1 MSAAIFQSEL
11 SGLIQESKRKHP
23 LIKAA
28 AEKSLSELKAL
39 PVTSEAQL
47 AGDLLRKSSF
57 GEPFVLACRSRNTKL
72 VTSGVICLQRLTAS
86 HALPPERLNDVLD
99 AFRELTSSGFDVQI
113 KILQTLPSLL
123 QTYAADI
130 YGGLLFMTLEIC
142 GALQA
147 SKTPVVSSTASA
159 TFQQLVSSAFERIVD
174 DDDDDDDAPDL
185 EVSREVQIGERTL
198 GLTKAAV
205 DGFDIFADLCA
216 IADGVSSKRLKSSTL
231 SPTFVLDLIVTVLDS
246 NQNIF
251 HTHSELLFI
260 CRTKLMPTILRL
272 LSARHPFPVTVRS
285 LRALYLLIS
294 RHFAHL
300 QNESETAL
308 GLLIHFLDPEAAQ
321 GWKRAACLE
330 FLRNLV
336 VDFPLLRKV
345 FHSFDMKEDRKDI
358 AGNMMAAFARIAAE
372 KPSIIGLSHQ
382 STMPARQTDG
392 QEYAPE
398 QASLEAAG
406 VEGVIGST
414 VTAEPHITGIS
425 NAWSLPKTSC
435 LEQLDKSDAPDL
447 PDTYIYSLVLD
458 CMSAFSEG
466 LAKFVMPT
474 NFARTE
480 RKRTQT
486 QTNEHLQGPNEV
498 VEDGE
503 GNKREVANS
512 IIVPRRDSRPVNPPR
527 SIYQAQSES
536 IRTSVALVTSC
547 WPAFLATCATFLNA
561 ALDAD
566 LYHNLVRAIQKI
578 AQVAGVLELS
588 TPRDAFLTTLAKAAV
603 PPQVP
608 QIGTAADTRKGER
621 RSAVQNADEAD
632 STITSP
638 VGRYVAENRSSTRAD
653 VSLLTT
659 RNLLCVRALLNLG
672 IALGPTLSQE
682 AWSIVLETLQEAE
695 ELAKL
700 SSQLLINQNAKIA
713 EGISS
718 NEPGTS
724 RASLAGEIAAVQ
736 TASRKMFASSAN
748 YENDIFLGLLKAL
761 FGLSA
766 STESTHDRREVISP
780 AGVSTSRRVGRMH
793 PSARSSSG
801 HLFKAAAEDSG
812 IGFVLSKTSELAR
825 SNLGR
830 FVSESAFDS
839 GWALITAS
847 LLQSITSDGCVS
859 EVRLR
864 AASLLDTIILGTLQI
879 LDEEDENLQ
888 RQVQHRGVS
897 VLEKQIETLYQHGTS
912 SKSESRN
919 VDFDI
924 HERVLETL
932 SSIIEQHGQN
942 LFISWNTIFELA
954 GTIFEERTP
963 FLEGT
968 TQPNVRARDVR
979 TRNAKLISTAF
990 RLLQLIGSDFL
1001 GLVPLQQLLDF
1012 IDLLLLFGCQH
1023 DDLNISL
1030 TSTTFFW
1037 NLADFLHSSQ
1047 GHPSLSDFM
1056 DLPTEDFLVDEI
1068 NSSNDPAHVVNS
1080 LWLVLVLR
1088 LNTLTVDS
1096 RPEVRNGAIRVM
1108 LRILDASG
1116 PSLTPRGW
1124 HICLSTILMRLLT
1137 FHGSLLSRMH
1147 QQHSEPSS
1155 KNLDECYASTVAL
1168 LEGSVNLLC
1177 HYIQTIAAD
1186 EHFPVFWGQLFDFL
1200 GSILPISSLAV
1211 SSAAFHGV
1219 TSLFSALKKA
1229 DYHDDQAAGPA
1240 FRLWIQCHPA
1250 DIVNS
1255 FDGEDDSANK
1265 HDSNQEALTAHG
1277 ETFLQISQT
1286 LPAVTFD
1293 RIVTKDIMQALRKT
1307 ILRCV
1312 HTRYESDVLKMSPE
1326 QQHVIA
1332 ILRLLSG
1339 TQTSMCTEYYNT
1351 LFYFIQIA
1359 FKEEADLKNHPEPD
1373 MSTAQG
1379 PISRNGRRPS
1389 FVAFAARCIDILE
1402 GDVIRFVQHASLMD
1416 MSLTIKSALD
1426 ILSDTIKAKY
1436 SAKGQRGDPLLWQ
1449 KATASALAIVETIG
1463 AIGFKEGY
1471 QEEVFAL
1478 NEMYDSATEVAVGI
1492 LGSGSLRNTDRIQDD
1507 VALVADEEH
1516 DMVAFRRLSV
1526 TLIAALT
1533 TAKDKDS
1540 NLASRQQQISQ
1551 IRRKFVIKIFHAS
1564 MIGVPQY
1571 ADLPTDKDLFS
1582 SPLSS
1587 LVQIRPGTIK
1597 EIVYYVRSNI
1607 PYLALD
1613 TMFKLIAAFDGG
1625 KTQDVNG
1632 SAGHTALARIAA
1644 PYVLL
1649 RAAHTFKS
1657 FIADQPL
1664 RVPMPMPPQLRTEML
1679 YILKSCLELRSE
1691 DEAFVGKQDSTATLG
1706 QDGRRH
1712 LRALYPLI
1720 LRMMRV
1726 WRRVPRYGFSWI
1738 TDQDGVEIEKCLYR
1752 WIEICGQNWELA
1764 SFDS

>member
-1 MSAAIFQSEL
+1 MSGAIFQSEL

-23 LIKAA
+23 QIKAA
-28 AEKSLSELKAL
+28 AEKSLGELKAL
-39 PVTSEAQL
+39 HITSEAQL
-47 AGDLLRKSSF
+47 AGDLLRKPSF
-57 GEPFVLACRSRNTKL
+57 VEPFVLACRSRNTKL
-72 VTSGVICLQRLTAS
+72 VTSSVICLQRLTAS
-86 HALPPERLNDVLD
+86 HALPPERLTDVLD

-130 YGGLLFMTLEIC
+130 YAALLFTTLEIC

-159 TFQQLVSSAFERIVD
+159 TFQQLVSTVFDRIA
-174 DDDDDDDAPDL
+174 DDDDAADS
-185 EVSREVQIGERTL
+185 EVSREVQIGDKTL
-198 GLTKAAV
+198 GLTRPAV
-205 DGFDIFADLCA
+205 DGFDMFSDLCA
-216 IADGVSSKRLKSSTL
+216 IADGVGAQQLKSSTI
-231 SPTFVLDLIVTVLDS
+231 SPIFVLDLIVTILDS
-246 NQNIF
+246 NQDIF

-260 CRTKLMPTILRL
+260 CRSKLMPAILRH
-272 LSARHPFPVTVRS
+272 LSAKHSFPITIRS
-285 LRALYLLIS
+285 LRVLYLLIS

-300 QNESETAL
+300 QDESETAL
-308 GLLIHFLDPEAAQ
+308 GLLIHFLDPEASQ

-336 VDFPLLRKV
+336 VDFPLLRQV
-345 FHSFDMKEDRKDI
+345 FHSFDMKEGRKDI
-358 AGNMMAAFARIAAE
+358 ASKMMAAFAKIAAE
-372 KPSIIGLSHQ
+372 KPFVIGLSHQ

-392 QEYAPE
+392 KEDAPE

-435 LEQLDKSDAPDL
+435 LEQLDKSDAPTL

-474 NFARTE
+474 SGTRSE

-486 QTNEHLQGPNEV
+486 QIDEHPQRLKVDTLGAEENKTDVTNSGV
-498 VEDGE
+498 V
-503 GNKREVANS
+503 
-512 IIVPRRDSRPVNPPR
+512 PQRDSRPVNPPR
-527 SIYQAQSES
+527 SASQAQSES

-603 PPQVP
+603 PPPVL
-608 QIGTAADTRKGER
+608 QIGTNTDIRKGDR
-621 RSAVQNADEAD
+621 LPAAQSADEAG

-638 VGRYVAENRSSTRAD
+638 VGRYVSEGRVSTKGD
-653 VSLLTT
+653 ISFLTT

-695 ELAKL
+695 ELVKL
-700 SSQLLINQNAKIA
+700 SSQLLINQNAKLA
-713 EGISS
+713 EGVSS
-718 NEPGTS
+718 NDPGTS
-724 RASLAGEIAAVQ
+724 RASLIGEIAAVQ
-736 TASRKMFASSAN
+736 TASKKMFASSAN
-748 YENDIFLGLLKAL
+748 YDNDVFLGLLKAL
-761 FGLSA
+761 FSLSTL
-766 STESTHDRREVISP
+766 TEPTHDRKDSASS
-780 AGVSTSRRVGRMH
+780 AGVSAFRRVGRMH
-793 PSARSSSG
+793 PSSRSTSLHS
-801 HLFKAAAEDSG
+801 LKATAEDSG
-812 IGFVLSKTSELAR
+812 INFVLSKASELAR

-830 FVSESAFDS
+830 FVSESAADS

-847 LLQSITSDGCVS
+847 LLQAIMSDSCVS

-864 AASLLDTIILGTLQI
+864 AASLLDTIILGALQI
-879 LDEEDENLQ
+879 LDEEDEDLQ

-897 VLEKQIETLYQHGTS
+897 VLEMQIEALYQPGTS
-912 SKSESRN
+912 STSDSRN

-924 HERVLETL
+924 HERGLETL
-932 SSIIEQHGQN
+932 ISIIEQHGQN
-942 LFISWNTIFELA
+942 LLISWHTIFELA
-954 GTIFEERTP
+954 RTIFEEREPP
-963 FLEGT
+963 FEGA
-968 TQPNVRARDVR
+968 TQRDVR
-979 TRNAKLISTAF
+979 VRDVRARNAKLITTAF

-1001 GLVPLQQLLDF
+1001 ILVPLQHLLDF
-1012 IDLLLLFGCQH
+1012 IDILLLFGRQH
-1023 DDLNISL
+1023 DDLNVSL

-1047 GHPSLSDFM
+1047 GHPSLSDFTN
-1056 DLPTEDFLVDEI
+1056 LPTEDFLVDQI
-1068 NSSNDPAHVVNS
+1068 NCIKDPAQIVES
-1080 LWLVLVLR
+1080 LWLVLLLR
-1088 LNTLTVDS
+1088 LNILTIDS

-1137 FHGSLLSRMH
+1137 FHGSLLSRIQ
-1147 QQHSEPSS
+1147 QQHSELGPRS
-1155 KNLDECYASTVAL
+1155 LDECYDSTVAL
-1168 LEGSVNLLC
+1168 LEGSINLLC
-1177 HYIQTIAAD
+1177 HFMQTIAAD

-1200 GSILPISSLAV
+1200 GSILPTSSLAI

-1219 TSLFSALKKA
+1219 ASLFSSLKKA
-1229 DYHDDQAAGPA
+1229 NYLDGQAAGPA

-1250 DIVNS
+1250 NIVDS
-1255 FDGEDDSANK
+1255 FDGEEGSSKN
-1265 HDSNQEALTAHG
+1265 HDSNQEAFTAHG
-1277 ETFLQISQT
+1277 ETFLQVSQT
-1286 LPAVTFD
+1286 LPSVTLD
-1293 RIVTKDIMQALRKT
+1293 QIDAKDIMQALRKT

-1312 HTRYESDVLKMSPE
+1312 HPPYGSDILKMAPE
-1326 QQHVIA
+1326 QEHVIA
-1332 ILRLLSG
+1332 ILQLLSG
-1339 TQTSMCTEYYNT
+1339 TRTSLYTEYYNA
-1351 LFYFIQIA
+1351 LFDFIQIA
-1359 FKEEADLKNHPEPD
+1359 FREEADLENHPEPD
-1373 MSTAQG
+1373 MSIKQG
-1379 PISRNGRRPS
+1379 PVSQSVRRPS
-1389 FVAFAARCIDILE
+1389 FVAFASRCIDLLE
-1402 GDVIRFVQHASLMD
+1402 SDVIRIVQQGSLMG
-1416 MSLTIKSALD
+1416 MSVTIKSALD
-1426 ILSDTIKAKY
+1426 VLSETIKAKY

-1449 KATASALAIVETIG
+1449 KATASALAILDAVG
-1463 AIGFKEGY
+1463 SLGFKKGY
-1471 QEEVFAL
+1471 QEEVLAL
-1478 NEMYDSATEVAVGI
+1478 NEVYDSATEVANGI
-1492 LGSGSLRNTDRIQDD
+1492 LGSGSLKNMDRAQDD
-1507 VALVADEEH
+1507 IALVADEEH
-1516 DMVAFRRLSV
+1516 DMAAFKRLSV

-1533 TAKDKDS
+1533 TAKDS
-1540 NLASRQQQISQ
+1540 SLVTGQHLISE
-1551 IRRKFVIKIFHAS
+1551 IRRKFVINIFYAS
-1564 MIGVPQY
+1564 MIAAPQY
-1571 ADLPTDKDLFS
+1571 ADLPEDKVFFS
-1582 SPLSS
+1582 FPLLS

-1597 EIVYYVRSNI
+1597 EVVYYTRSNI

-1613 TMFKLIAAFDGG
+1613 TMFKLIAALDGA
-1625 KTQDVNG
+1625 KTQEIDG
-1632 SAGHTALARIAA
+1632 LAGHIAFARIAA

-1664 RVPMPMPPQLRTEML
+1664 RGPMPMPPKLRTEML
-1679 YILKSCLELRSE
+1679 YVLKSCLELRSE
-1691 DEAFVGKQDSTATLG
+1691 DEAFIGKQDSQATLG
-1706 QDGRRH
+1706 RDGRRH

-1720 LRMMRV
+1720 LRMLKV

-1738 TDQDGVEIEKCLYR
+1738 TDQDGLEIEKCLHR
-1752 WIEICGQNWELA
+1752 WMEICGQHWELA

>member
-1 MSAAIFQSEL
+1 MSATIFQSEL

-47 AGDLLRKSSF
+47 AGDLLRKPSF
-57 GEPFVLACRSRNTKL
+57 VEPFVLACRSRNIKL
-72 VTSGVICLQRLTAS
+72 VTGGVICLQRLTAS

-113 KILQTLPSLL
+113 KILQTLPSLV

-130 YGGLLFMTLEIC
+130 YGALLFITLDIC

-159 TFQQLVSSAFERIVD
+159 TFQQLVSSTFERVE
-174 DDDDDDDAPDL
+174 DDDDDAPDS

-198 GLTKAAV
+198 GLSKAAV
-205 DGFDIFADLCA
+205 DSFDIFADLCA
-216 IADGVSSKRLKSSTL
+216 IADGVSPKRFKSSTL

-260 CRTKLMPTILRL
+260 CWTKLMPTIVRQ
-272 LSARHPFPVTVRS
+272 LSARHPFPVTIRL

-294 RHFAHL
+294 RHLAHL

-336 VDFPLLRKV
+336 VDFPLLHKV
-345 FHSFDMKEDRKDI
+345 FRSFDMKEGRKDI
-358 AGNMMAAFARIAAE
+358 VSNMMAAFARIAAE
-372 KPSIIGLSHQ
+372 KPSLIGLSHQ

-392 QEYAPE
+392 REDAPE

-406 VEGVIGST
+406 VEGIIGST
-414 VTAEPHITGIS
+414 VTAEPHIIGIS
-425 NAWSLPKTSC
+425 NAWSLPKISC
-435 LEQLDKSDAPDL
+435 LEQLDKSEAPDL
-447 PDTYIYSLVLD
+447 PETYVYSLVLD

-466 LAKFVMPT
+466 LAKVVMPT
-474 NFARTE
+474 SVARNE
-480 RKRTQT
+480 KKRTQT
-486 QTNEHLQGPNEV
+486 QATEQPQGLNEV
-498 VEDGE
+498 IEDAE
-503 GNKREVANS
+503 GKKTDVANS
-512 IIVPRRDSRPVNPPR
+512 AIVPHRDSRPTIPQR
-527 SIYQAQSES
+527 SIFHAQSES

-561 ALDAD
+561 ALDTD

-588 TPRDAFLTTLAKAAV
+588 TPRDALLTTLAKAAV

-608 QIGTAADTRKGER
+608 QIGTTADTRKGER
-621 RSAVQNADEAD
+621 QSAVQNADEAG

-638 VGRYVAENRSSTRAD
+638 VGMYVAENRTSTKAD
-653 VSLLTT
+653 ISLLTT

-682 AWSIVLETLQEAE
+682 AWFIVLETLQEAE
-695 ELAKL
+695 ELIKL
-700 SSQLLINQNAKIA
+700 SSQLLMNQNAKLA
-713 EGISS
+713 EGISG

-724 RASLAGEIAAVQ
+724 RASLSGEIAAVQ
-736 TASRKMFASSAN
+736 TASKKMFASSAN
-748 YENDIFLGLLKAL
+748 YENNIFLGLLKAL

-766 STESTHDRREVISP
+766 STESTPARRDIVTPS
-780 AGVSTSRRVGRMH
+780 GTSTSRRIGRMH
-793 PSARSSSG
+793 PSARNLSG
-801 HLFKAAAEDSG
+801 HSFNAAAEASG

-830 FVSESAFDS
+830 FVSESASDS

-847 LLQSITSDGCVS
+847 LLQAIMSDGCVS

-864 AASLLDTIILGTLQI
+864 AASLLDTIILGTVQI

-888 RQVQHRGVS
+888 RQVQHRVVS
-897 VLEKQIETLYQHGTS
+897 VLEKQIETLYHHGAS
-912 SKSESRN
+912 SKSDSCN

-924 HERVLETL
+924 HQRALETL

-942 LFISWNTIFELA
+942 LFISWHMIFELA
-954 GTIFEERTP
+954 GTIFEARAPSLESTTP
-963 FLEGT
+963 
-968 TQPNVRARDVR
+968 PDVRAGDVR

-1012 IDLLLLFGCQH
+1012 IDLLLLFGCQQ

-1047 GHPSLSDFM
+1047 GHPSLSDFA
-1056 DLPTEDFLVDEI
+1056 DLPTEDFLVGEI
-1068 NSSNDPAHVVNS
+1068 NGSKDPAHVVNS
-1080 LWLVLVLR
+1080 LWLVLLLR
-1088 LNTLTVDS
+1088 LNTLTVDP
-1096 RPEVRNGAIRVM
+1096 RPEVRNGAIRVI

-1137 FHGSLLSRMH
+1137 FHASLLSRMH
-1147 QQHSEPSS
+1147 QQHSELGP

-1168 LEGSVNLLC
+1168 LEGAVNLLC

-1186 EHFPVFWGQLFDFL
+1186 ECFPVFWGQFLDLL
-1200 GSILPISSLAV
+1200 GSILPKSSLAV

-1229 DYHDDQAAGPA
+1229 NHHDGQAAGPA
-1240 FRLWIQCHPA
+1240 LRLWIQCHPA

-1255 FDGEDDSANK
+1255 FDGEDDSTNNHA
-1265 HDSNQEALTAHG
+1265 SNQEALTAHG

-1286 LPAVTFD
+1286 LSSVTLD
-1293 RIVTKDIMQALRKT
+1293 QIGTKDIMQTLRKT

-1312 HTRYESDVLKMSPE
+1312 HSRYGSDILKMAPE

-1332 ILRLLSG
+1332 ILLLLSE
-1339 TQTSMCTEYYNT
+1339 TRTSMCTEYYNT
-1351 LFYFIQIA
+1351 LFDFIQIA

-1389 FVAFAARCIDILE
+1389 FVAFAARCIDLLE
-1402 GDVIRFVQHASLMD
+1402 ADIIRIFQHGSLTN
-1416 MSLTIKSALD
+1416 MSLTIKSALEV
-1426 ILSDTIKAKY
+1426 LSEAIKAKY
-1436 SAKGQRGDPLLWQ
+1436 SAKGQRGDPFLWQ
-1449 KATASALAIVETIG
+1449 KATSSALAIVETIG
-1463 AIGFKEGY
+1463 SLDCKKGG
-1471 QEEVFAL
+1471 QEDVFSL
-1478 NEMYDSATEVAVGI
+1478 YEIYDSATEVAAGI
-1492 LGSGSLRNTDRIQDD
+1492 LGSGSLRNMVRPQDD

-1516 DMVAFRRLSV
+1516 DIAAFRRLSV

-1533 TAKDKDS
+1533 TAEDS
-1540 NLASRQQQISQ
+1540 NLTTRQQQILQ
-1551 IRRKFVIKIFHAS
+1551 IRRKFVIKVFHAS
-1564 MIGVPQY
+1564 MISVPQY
-1571 ADLPTDKDLFS
+1571 ADLPTDQDLSS

-1587 LVQIRPGTIK
+1587 LSQIRPGTIK
-1597 EIVYYVRSNI
+1597 EIVYHARSNI

-1613 TMFKLIAAFDGG
+1613 TMFRLIAAVDGG
-1625 KTQDVNG
+1625 GTQEVPE

-1664 RVPMPMPPQLRTEML
+1664 RGPMPMPPKLRTEML
-1679 YILKSCLELRSE
+1679 YILRSCLALRSE
-1691 DEAFVGKQDSTATLG
+1691 DEAFIGTQDSTAPLG

-1720 LRMMRV
+1720 VRVMKV

>member
-23 LIKAA
+23 LIKAT

-47 AGDLLRKSSF
+47 AADLLRKPSF
-57 GEPFVLACRSRNTKL
+57 VEPFVLACRSRNTKL
-72 VTSGVICLQRLTAS
+72 VTSSVICLQRLTAS
-86 HALPPERLNDVLD
+86 HALAPERLNDVLD
-99 AFRELTSSGFDVQI
+99 AFRELTSSSFDVQI

-130 YGGLLFMTLEIC
+130 YGALLFITLEIC
-142 GALQA
+142 AALQA

-159 TFQQLVSSAFERIVD
+159 TFQQLVSSAFERTA
-174 DDDDDDDAPDL
+174 DDDDAPDS
-185 EVSREVQIGERTL
+185 EVSKEVQMGDKTL

-216 IADGVSSKRLKSSTL
+216 IADGVSPRRLKCSSI
-231 SPTFVLDLIVTVLDS
+231 SPIFVLDLIVTVLDS

-251 HTHSELLFI
+251 HTHPELLFI
-260 CRTKLMPTILRL
+260 CRTRLMPTILRH
-272 LSARHPFPVTVRS
+272 LSAKQTFPVTVRS
-285 LRALYLLIS
+285 LRALYLLVS

-308 GLLIHFLDPEAAQ
+308 GLLIHFLDPEASQ

-358 AGNMMAAFARIAAE
+358 ASNMMAAFAKIAAE

-392 QEYAPE
+392 QADAPE

-435 LEQLDKSDAPDL
+435 LEQLDKNDAPDL

-474 NFARTE
+474 SVARNE

-486 QTNEHLQGPNEV
+486 QIDEHLQGPNEV
-498 VEDGE
+498 IEDAK
-503 GNKREVANS
+503 GNKTDPANS
-512 IIVPRRDSRPVNPPR
+512 AILPHRDSRPVNPPR
-527 SIYQAQSES
+527 SISQAQSES
-536 IRTSVALVTSC
+536 IRTSVALVTTC

-603 PPQVP
+603 PPQVS
-608 QIGTAADTRKGER
+608 QISTNAETRKGER
-621 RSAVQNADEAD
+621 RSAVQNADEAG

-638 VGRYVAENRSSTRAD
+638 VGRYVGENRSSAKAD
-653 VSLLTT
+653 ISFLTT

-695 ELAKL
+695 ELVKL
-700 SSQLLINQNAKIA
+700 SSQLLMNQNTKLA
-713 EGISS
+713 EGASS
-718 NEPGTS
+718 NEDGTS
-724 RASLAGEIAAVQ
+724 RASLVGEIAAVQ
-736 TASRKMFASSAN
+736 TASKKMFASSAN

-761 FGLSA
+761 FGLST
-766 STESTHDRREVISP
+766 STETTHDRRDVASL
-780 AGVSTSRRVGRMH
+780 AGVSTSQRVGRMH
-793 PSARSSSG
+793 PSSRSTSVHS
-801 HLFKAAAEDSG
+801 FKATTEDSG
-812 IGFVLSKTSELAR
+812 ISFVLSKTSELAR

-830 FVSESAFDS
+830 FVSESATDS

-847 LLQSITSDGCVS
+847 LLQAIMSDGCVS

-879 LDEEDENLQ
+879 LDEEDENVQ
-888 RQVQHRGVS
+888 RQVQHTGVMA
-897 VLEKQIETLYQHGTS
+897 LEKQIETLYRHGTS
-912 SKSESRN
+912 SKSDSRN
-919 VDFDI
+919 VDLDI
-924 HERVLETL
+924 HERALETL

-942 LFISWNTIFELA
+942 LFISWHTIFELA
-954 GTIFEERTP
+954 GTIFEERAP
-963 FLEGT
+963 SPESN
-968 TQPNVRARDVR
+968 TQPDVRARDVR

-1001 GLVPLQQLLDF
+1001 SLVPLQQLLDF

-1047 GHPSLSDFM
+1047 GHPSLSDFTE
-1056 DLPTEDFLVDEI
+1056 LPTEDFLVDEI
-1068 NSSNDPAHVVNS
+1068 NCSKDPAHVVNS
-1080 LWLVLVLR
+1080 LWLVLLLR
-1088 LNTLTVDS
+1088 LNILTVDS

-1124 HICLSTILMRLLT
+1124 HTCLSTILMRLLT
-1137 FHGSLLSRMH
+1137 YHGSLLSRIH
-1147 QQHSEPSS
+1147 QQHSELSP
-1155 KNLDECYASTVAL
+1155 KNLDDCYASTVAL
-1168 LEGSVNLLC
+1168 LEGSINLLC
-1177 HYIQTIAAD
+1177 HYIQTIGTD
-1186 EHFPVFWGQLFDFL
+1186 EHFPVFWGQFFDFL
-1200 GSILPISSLAV
+1200 GSILPTSSLAV

-1229 DYHDDQAAGPA
+1229 NHHDGQAAGPA

-1250 DIVNS
+1250 DSWNS
-1255 FDGEDDSANK
+1255 FDGEADSANN
-1265 HDSNQEALTAHG
+1265 HDSNQEAFTAHA
-1277 ETFLQISQT
+1277 ETFLQINQALPSVT
-1286 LPAVTFD
+1286 LD
-1293 RIVTKDIMQALRKT
+1293 QIVTKDIMQALRKT

-1312 HTRYESDVLKMSPE
+1312 HTPYGSDILKMAPE

-1339 TQTSMCTEYYNT
+1339 TRTSMCTEYFNT
-1351 LFYFIQIA
+1351 LFDFIQVA
-1359 FKEEADLKNHPEPD
+1359 FKEVVDLKNYPEPD
-1373 MSTAQG
+1373 MSTKQG
-1379 PISRNGRRPS
+1379 PVSRSGRRPS
-1389 FVAFAARCIDILE
+1389 FVAFAAHCIDLLE
-1402 GDVIRFVQHASLMD
+1402 GDVIRIVQHVSLMG
-1416 MSLTIKSALD
+1416 MSPTIQSALNV
-1426 ILSDTIKAKY
+1426 LSDAIKAKY

-1463 AIGFKEGY
+1463 SLGLEKGY
-1471 QEEVFAL
+1471 QQEVLAL
-1478 NEMYDSATEVAVGI
+1478 NEVYDSATEVVVGI
-1492 LGSGSLRNTDRIQDD
+1492 LGSGSLKNIDRIQDD

-1516 DMVAFRRLSV
+1516 DMAAFRRLSV

-1533 TAKDKDS
+1533 TAKDS
-1540 NLASRQQQISQ
+1540 NLATRQQKISDT
-1551 IRRKFVIKIFHAS
+1551 RRNFVIKLFHAS
-1564 MIGVPQY
+1564 MIAVPQY
-1571 ADLPTDKDLFS
+1571 ADLPTGKDLSS

-1597 EIVYYVRSNI
+1597 EIIYYIRSNI

-1625 KTQDVNG
+1625 KAQGVNG
-1632 SAGHTALARIAA
+1632 STGHIALARIAA

-1664 RVPMPMPPQLRTEML
+1664 RGPMPMPPKLRTEML
-1679 YILKSCLELRSE
+1679 YILRSCLELRSE
-1691 DEAFVGKQDSTATLG
+1691 DEAFVGKQDSQVTLG
-1706 QDGRRH
+1706 RDGRRH

-1720 LRMMRV
+1720 MRMMRV
-1726 WRRVPRYGFSWI
+1726 WRRVPTYGFSWI
-1738 TDQDGVEIEKCLYR
+1738 TDQDGVEIEKCLHR
-1752 WIEICGQNWELA
+1752 WMEICGQNWELA
-1764 SFDS
+1764 SYDS